1 MATIIIT
8 TTRIRIPTEPLS
20 MSADARGSASA
31 EWLPALLQLS
41 DSTLPI
47 GAYAHSFGF
56 EGLVQLG
63 AITDEAGL
71 EQFLQ
76 RELLGA
82 LEEVDLPLLRHLRDA
97 LAAEDFECLVRLDA
111 LALATRPSAELRSAS
126 QRMGR
131 QLQLLASRLLDG
143 EVPAELH
150 AALPAPQAITMTAV
164 LHHLRGIPV
173 EAGLVSFAWQTLTG
187 VAQAGLKLLHL
198 GPSAI
203 QGILGRCG
211 APIAAA
217 VEASSTVAED
227 DIGSFAPLWD
237 IASARHERAAARL
250 FIS

>member
-1 MATIIIT
+1 MVT
-8 TTRIRIPTEPLS
+8 TTRTPTEMP
-20 MSADARGSASA
+20 ADSDGGAGARDA
-31 EWLPALLQLS
+31 WLPALLQLS

-63 AITDEAGL
+63 AIRDEAEL
-71 EQFLQ
+71 ERFLK

-82 LEEVDLPLLRHLRDA
+82 LEEVDLPLLRHQRAA
-97 LAAEDFECLVRLDA
+97 LAERDLARLVRLDA

-131 QLQLLASRLLDG
+131 QLQLLGPRLAGGDAAASRDW
-143 EVPAELH
+143 AEIA
-150 AALPAPQAITMTAV
+150 AALPAPQAVTMNAV
-164 LHHLRGIPV
+164 LHHFRGIPV
-173 EAGLVSFAWQTLTG
+173 EAGLASLAWQALSG

-211 APIAAA
+211 DAIAAS
-217 VEASSTVAED
+217 VDASACHSED

-237 IASARHERAAARL
+237 IASARHERAPARL